1 MKLADLPLWVQMC
14 SPTGSQEELT
24 ELRISLSH
32 NEQIKSEL
40 ERFLHAQWCVLN
52 SKARKELDEDIR
64 GEYQQAA
71 HAVAEITG
79 MIFSPDRPKP
89 TTGTLPTV

>member
-14 SPTGSQEELT
+14 SPTSLDELT

-64 GEYQQAA
+64 MEYQHAA
-71 HAVAEITG
+71 HTIAEISG
-79 MIFSPDRPKP
+79 MIFRPDKP
-89 TTGTLPTV
+89 IQTTGTLPAV